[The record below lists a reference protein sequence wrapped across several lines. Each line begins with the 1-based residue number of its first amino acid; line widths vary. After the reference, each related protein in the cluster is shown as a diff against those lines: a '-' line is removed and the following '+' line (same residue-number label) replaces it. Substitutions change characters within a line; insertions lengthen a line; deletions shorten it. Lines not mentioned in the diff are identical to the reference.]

1 MGSSPTSSAPVSNMR
16 TESEIKKLQRENAR
30 LKKLVY
36 RDELTGLL
44 NRRGFFAVAERIFKA
59 AHRERKL
66 KDKRKLLR
74 IGGLAILFC
83 DLDRFK
89 AINDR
94 YGHEVGDKALRHAAR
109 IVSSKVREIDI
120 IARWGGE
127 EIVVCLVG
135 ADEEHA
141 VLIAEEIRKSVSSQ
155 HFVAKAAVI
164 PLSLSIGVAGLK
176 NEATLDE
183 LLEKAD
189 EAMYLAKKYGRNRVV
204 AISKPVSWW
213 GGRLEPMIRGF
224 RKEKR

>member
-1 MGSSPTSSAPVSNMR
+1 MNP
-16 TESEIKKLQRENAR
+16 EIKRLERENAR
-30 LKKLVY
+30 LRKLVY

-44 NRRGFFAVAERIFKA
+44 NRRGFFAVTERIFKA
-59 AHRERKL
+59 AHRERKQ
-66 KDKRKLLR
+66 KDNRKLFR
-74 IGGLAILFC
+74 VGGLAILFC

-89 AINDR
+89 SINDR

-109 IVSSKVREIDI
+109 IVSNQIREIDI

-155 HFVAKAAVI
+155 HFIAKAAAI
-164 PLSLSIGVAGLK
+164 PLFLSIGVAGLK
-176 NEATLDE
+176 NEASLEE

-189 EAMYLAKKYGRNRVV
+189 EAMYLAKKFGRNRVV
-204 AISKPVSWW
+204 AISKPLSWW
-213 GGRLEPMIRGF
+213 RGRIEPVIKGF
-224 RKEKR
+224 REKKSQ